1 MSVAVFAR
9 HDFREKVNSVL
20 AYSVGI
26 WYNYK
31 CLRKNEKEVYSLEK
45 DTLLEIKELI
55 GGKNPLAYVRS
66 FGCQLNISDGEKIKG
81 LLRQAGYYF
90 TDDETKADLI
100 ILNTC
105 AVRENAE
112 DRVFGIVGSMKKLKE
127 VKPSLI
133 IGISGCMTAQEHIA
147 EKIKR
152 SYPQVDFVV
161 GTSAISSIPKLLL
174 DCLNGQKFG
183 VDIAEYDDFSE
194 VTEQVRESKFKAS
207 VPIMFGCNNF
217 CTYCIVPYVRGRE
230 RSRKADDI
238 IAEVRN
244 LVQNGY
250 KEIMLLG
257 QNVNSYG
264 NDFGETNAFP
274 ELLRK
279 INRIDG
285 DFVIRFMSS
294 HPKDASKELIDTI
307 FECEKVAK
315 HLHLPLQSGSS
326 DILKRMNRRY
336 TAEKYLETVD
346 YIRSKDPEFSLTTDL
361 IVGFPNETDEDFQA
375 TLDIIKRVKYDNIY
389 SFIYSKRTGTK
400 AAVMPDFTSD
410 EVKSQR
416 MRKLLEVQREIS
428 TENYKRFIGRRMRV
442 LVDDVSKKREGFV
455 SGKSNE
461 FIIVE
466 FAGDKSLI
474 GQFVDIE
481 ITDAMNWAV
490 RGKMI

>member
-1 MSVAVFAR
+1 ML
-9 HDFREKVNSVL
+9 DK
-20 AYSVGI
+20 I
-26 WYNYK
+26 
-31 CLRKNEKEVYSLEK
+31 KN
-45 DTLLEIKELI
+45 II
-55 GGKNPLAYVRS
+55 GESKLAYVRS

-81 LLRQAGYYF
+81 LLKQAGYNF
-90 TDDETKADLI
+90 TNDETKADLI

-112 DRVFGIVGSMKKLKE
+112 DRVLGIVGSMKKLKE

-147 EKIKR
+147 QKIKK

-183 VDIAEYDDFSE
+183 VDISEYDDFSE
-194 VTEQVRESKFKAS
+194 VMEQVRESKFKAS
-207 VPIMFGCNNF
+207 VPIMFGCDNF

-230 RSRKADDI
+230 RSRKPDDI
-238 IAEVRN
+238 ITEVKS
-244 LVQNGY
+244 LVENGY

-264 NDFGETNAFP
+264 NDFGEVNAFP
-274 ELLRK
+274 KLLRGLNK
-279 INRIDG
+279 IDG
-285 DFVIRFMSS
+285 DFIIRFMSS
-294 HPKDASKELIDTI
+294 HPKDASRELIDTI
-307 FECEKVAK
+307 FECDKIAK

-326 DILKRMNRRY
+326 DVLKRMNRRY

-361 IVGFPNETDEDFQA
+361 IVGFPNESDEEFQS

-389 SFIYSKRTGTK
+389 SFIYSKRSGTK
-400 AAVMPDFTSD
+400 AAEMPDCTSD

-416 MRKLLEVQREIS
+416 MRKLLEVQRKIS
-428 TENYKRFIGRRMRV
+428 SENYRRFIGKKMRV
-442 LVDDVSKKREGFV
+442 LVDDVSKKREGYV

-466 FAGDKSLI
+466 FEGDKSLI
-474 GQFVDIE
+474 GQFVDVE
-481 ITDAMNWAV
+481 IIDAMNWAV
-490 RGKMI
+490 KGKII

>member
-1 MSVAVFAR
+1 MT
-9 HDFREKVNSVL
+9 DK
-20 AYSVGI
+20 
-26 WYNYK
+26 
-31 CLRKNEKEVYSLEK
+31 
-45 DTLLEIKELI
+45 IKSII
-55 GGKNPLAYVRS
+55 GSSNLAYVRS

-81 LLRQAGYYF
+81 LLKNMGYGL
-90 TDDETKADLI
+90 TEDENAADLI

-112 DRVFGIVGSMKKLKE
+112 DRIFGIVGSLKKLKE
-127 VKPSLI
+127 LKPSLI

-161 GTSAISSIPKLLL
+161 GTSALSSIPRLLL
-174 DCLNGQKFG
+174 NCLQGQKFG
-183 VDIAEYDDFSE
+183 MDIAEYDDFSQAA
-194 VTEQVRESKFKAS
+194 EQVRESSFKAS

-230 RSRKADDI
+230 RSRRQEDI
-238 IAEVRN
+238 IAEVRQ
-244 LVQNGY
+244 LVKNGY

-264 NDFGETNAFP
+264 NDLGETNAFP
-274 ELLRK
+274 KLLRELD
-279 INRIDG
+279 RIEG

-307 FECEKVAK
+307 FECNKVAK
-315 HLHLPLQSGSS
+315 HLHLPLQSGS
-326 DILKRMNRRY
+326 DDVLERMNRRY
-336 TAEKYLETVD
+336 TAEKYMETVD
-346 YIRSKDPEFSLTTDL
+346 YIRSRDDGFSLTTDL
-361 IVGFPNETDEDFQA
+361 IVGFPNETDEDFEA

-389 SFIYSKRTGTK
+389 SFIYSRRSGTK
-400 AAVMPDFTSD
+400 AAEMSDFTSD

-428 TENYKRFIGRRMRV
+428 SENYKRFIGRKMRV

-466 FAGDKSLI
+466 FEGDKSLI
-474 GQFVDIE
+474 GQFVDVE

-490 RGKMI
+490 LGRMI

>member
-1 MSVAVFAR
+1 MLNR
-9 HDFREKVNSVL
+9 
-20 AYSVGI
+20 
-26 WYNYK
+26 
-31 CLRKNEKEVYSLEK
+31 
-45 DTLLEIKELI
+45 IKEI
-55 GGKNPLAYVRS
+55 NGGEKYAYVRS

-81 LLRQAGYYF
+81 LLRQAGYDF

-147 EKIKR
+147 EKIKK

-264 NDFGETNAFP
+264 NDFGEMNAFP
-274 ELLRK
+274 TLLRE

-326 DILKRMNRRY
+326 DVLKRMNRRY
-336 TAEKYLETVD
+336 NAEKYLETVD

-428 TENYKRFIGRRMRV
+428 SENYRRFIGRRMRV

-474 GQFVDIE
+474 GQFVDVE

-490 RGKMI
+490 VGRKI

>member
-1 MSVAVFAR
+1 MLNR
-9 HDFREKVNSVL
+9 
-20 AYSVGI
+20 
-26 WYNYK
+26 
-31 CLRKNEKEVYSLEK
+31 
-45 DTLLEIKELI
+45 IKEI
-55 GGKNPLAYVRS
+55 NGGEKYAYVRS

-81 LLRQAGYYF
+81 LLRQAGYDF

-183 VDIAEYDDFSE
+183 VDISEYDDFSE

-307 FECEKVAK
+307 FECSKVAK

-336 TAEKYLETVD
+336 TAEKYLETVG

-466 FAGDKSLI
+466 FEGDKSLI
-474 GQFVDIE
+474 GQFVDVE